1 MEQCF
6 GVMKKRFRAFAIPL
20 QTRIDHSMD
29 IIVAIARMHNLAIR
43 TKQPSVEFSCD
54 QISEP
59 EHQPPYDMQNLEPE
73 EIPPNNRRNRSLAEA
88 ALESLLVQ
96 HFSH

>member
-1 MEQCF
+1 
-6 GVMKKRFRAFAIPL
+6 
-20 QTRIDHSMD
+20 MD
-29 IIVAIARMHNLAIR
+29 IIVTIGRMLNLAIR
-43 TKQPSVEFSCD
+43 TKQPNVEFSCD

-73 EIPPNNRRNRSLAEA
+73 EIPPNNRRNRSLGEV
-88 ALESLLVQ
+88 ALESL